1 MKITRQLRLDALAAD
16 GTAPIQFTISWEGNR
31 LRIDT
36 GVVVHP
42 EHWDGFQ
49 VKAQKDTPHASINPR
64 LNRATQAA
72 PQYPQLPELRWGGF
86 SRQK

>member
-36 GVVVHP
+36 GVV
-42 EHWDGFQ
+42 